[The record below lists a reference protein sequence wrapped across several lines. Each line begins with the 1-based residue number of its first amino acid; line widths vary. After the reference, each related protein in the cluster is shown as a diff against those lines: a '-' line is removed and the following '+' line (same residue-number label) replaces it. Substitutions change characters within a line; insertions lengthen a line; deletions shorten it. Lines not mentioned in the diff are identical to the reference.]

1 MTQGEAETKSEPPQ
15 LIEKKLYKK
24 IRKGRRI
31 RAWPVELSIVRY
43 HSGMYNMPRPKLFAF
58 TN

>member
-15 LIEKKLYKK
+15 LVEKNYKK
-24 IRKGRRI
+24 IRKRRRI
-31 RAWPVELSIVRY
+31 RAWPVELSILRY